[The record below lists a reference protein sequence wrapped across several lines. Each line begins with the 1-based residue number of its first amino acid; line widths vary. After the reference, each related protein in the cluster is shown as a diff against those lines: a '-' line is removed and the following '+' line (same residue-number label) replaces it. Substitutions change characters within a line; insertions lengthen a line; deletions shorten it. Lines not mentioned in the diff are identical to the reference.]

1 MKNTNLITMMVETT
15 ETSEIMFFY
24 KVLYFNFKLR
34 NNNNTFLVN
43 YVNTVLYTLW
53 CWKYKYVN
61 ILTFHKVL
69 LDNM

>member
-43 YVNTVLYTLW
+43 YVNTVLYTL
-53 CWKYKYVN
+53 
-61 ILTFHKVL
+61 
-69 LDNM
+69 